1 MNDRLI
7 SILSWFFGVLIIFA
21 GLRAFSISFIGAILS
36 ILGGIALLPIFQ
48 KKIESMLKQ
57 AIQKRW
63 FVIIALLL
71 MVISG
76 NLIGKAEQNALQ
88 NGTASQELKDRE
100 ANRIK
105 LEQERQQLEAKKAE
119 EEAVREA
126 QRQKRD
132 RIINIEVESKMALMN
147 FLKDPD
153 SAEVR
158 NQNGNCG
165 EVNSKN
171 GFGGYTGFKRYIA
184 SPTVVAIEGENM
196 TSSEFESVW
205 NKVCH

>member
-36 ILGGIALLPIFQ
+36 ILGVFALLPIFQ

-71 MVISG
+71 MVIGG

-119 EEAVREA
+119 EEAVKEA
-126 QRQKRD
+126 QRQERD

>member
-1 MNDRLI
+1 MNERLI
-7 SILSWFFGVLIIFA
+7 SILSWLFGGLIIFA

-71 MVISG
+71 MVIGG

-100 ANRIK
+100 AKRIK

-119 EEAVREA
+119 EEAAKEA
-126 QRQKRD
+126 QRQERD

-196 TSSEFESVW
+196 SSSEFQSAW
-205 NKVCH
+205 NQVCQ

>member
-1 MNDRLI
+1 MTKNQFLNPYLLI
-7 SILSWFFGVLIIFA
+7 FLSVVIVALIFMVV
-21 GLRAFSISFIGAILS
+21 
-36 ILGGIALLPIFQ
+36 GGQ
-48 KKIESMLKQ
+48 
-57 AIQKRW
+57 
-63 FVIIALLL
+63 
-71 MVISG
+71 
-76 NLIGKAEQNALQ
+76 LIGKAEERALQ

-119 EEAVREA
+119 EEAVKEA
-126 QRQKRD
+126 QRQERD
-132 RIINIEVESKMALMN
+132 KIINIEVESKMALMN

>member
-71 MVISG
+71 MVIGG

-119 EEAVREA
+119 EEAVKEA
-126 QRQKRD
+126 QRQERD
-132 RIINIEVESKMALMN
+132 KIINIEVESKMALMN

-196 TSSEFESVW
+196 SSSEFQSAW
-205 NKVCH
+205 NKVCP

>member
-7 SILSWFFGVLIIFA
+7 SILSWVFGILIIFA
-21 GLRAFSISFIGAILS
+21 GLRAFSISFIAGAIS
-36 ILGGIALLPIFQ
+36 ILGGITLLPIFQ
-48 KKIESMLKQ
+48 KKIEGMLKQ
-57 AIQKRW
+57 TIKKRW
-63 FVIIALLL
+63 FVIVALFF
-71 MVISG
+71 MVIGG
-76 NLIGKAEQNALQ
+76 NLIGKAEERALQ

-119 EEAVREA
+119 EEAVKEA
-126 QRQKRD
+126 QRQERD
-132 RIINIEVESKMALMN
+132 RIIGIEVESKMALMN

-184 SPTVVAIEGENM
+184 SPTIVAIEGENM
-196 TSSEFESVW
+196 SSSEFQSAW
-205 NKVCH
+205 NQVCQ

>member
-1 MNDRLI
+1 
-7 SILSWFFGVLIIFA
+7 
-21 GLRAFSISFIGAILS
+21 
-36 ILGGIALLPIFQ
+36 
-48 KKIESMLKQ
+48 MLKQ

-71 MVISG
+71 MVIGG

-119 EEAVREA
+119 EEAVKEA
-126 QRQKRD
+126 QRQERD
-132 RIINIEVESKMALMN
+132 KIINIEVESKMALMN

>member
-119 EEAVREA
+119 EEAVKEA

>member
-7 SILSWFFGVLIIFA
+7 SILSWVFGILIIFA
-21 GLRAFSISFIGAILS
+21 GLRAFSISFIAGAIS
-36 ILGGIALLPIFQ
+36 ILGGITLLPIFQ
-48 KKIESMLKQ
+48 KKIEGMLKQ
-57 AIQKRW
+57 TIKKRW
-63 FVIIALLL
+63 FVIVALFF
-71 MVISG
+71 MVIGG
-76 NLIGKAEQNALQ
+76 NLIGKAEERALQ

-119 EEAVREA
+119 EEAVKEA
-126 QRQKRD
+126 QRQERD
-132 RIINIEVESKMALMN
+132 RIIGIEVESKMALMN
-147 FLKDPD
+147 FLKDPN

-184 SPTVVAIEGENM
+184 SPTVVAIDGENM
-196 TSSEFESVW
+196 SSSEFESAW
-205 NKVCH
+205 NKVCQ

>member
-36 ILGGIALLPIFQ
+36 ILGGIALLPIFP

-71 MVISG
+71 MVIGG

-119 EEAVREA
+119 EEAVKEA
-126 QRQKRD
+126 QRQERD
-132 RIINIEVESKMALMN
+132 KIINIEVESKMALMN

>member
-71 MVISG
+71 MVIGG

-119 EEAVREA
+119 EEAVKEA
-126 QRQKRD
+126 QRQERD

>member
-1 MNDRLI
+1 MNERLI
-7 SILSWFFGVLIIFA
+7 SILSWLFGGLIIFA
-21 GLRAFSISFIGAILS
+21 GLRAFSISFIAGVIS
-36 ILGGIALLPIFQ
+36 ILGGITLLPIFQ
-48 KKIESMLKQ
+48 KKVEGMLKQ
-57 AIQKRW
+57 TIQKRW
-63 FVIIALLL
+63 FVIVALIF
-71 MVISG
+71 MVVG
-76 NLIGKAEQNALQ
+76 GQLIGKAEERAVQ

-100 ANRIK
+100 AKRIK

-119 EEAVREA
+119 EEAAKEA
-126 QRQKRD
+126 QRQERD

-196 TSSEFESVW
+196 SSSEFQSAW
-205 NKVCH
+205 NQVCQ

>member
-1 MNDRLI
+1 M
-7 SILSWFFGVLIIFA
+7 IFA

-71 MVISG
+71 MVIGG

-105 LEQERQQLEAKKAE
+105 LEQERQQLKEKKAE

>member
-71 MVISG
+71 MVIGG

>member
-71 MVISG
+71 MVIGG

-196 TSSEFESVW
+196 SSSEFQSAW
-205 NKVCH
+205 NQVCQ

>member
-1 MNDRLI
+1 MNERLI
-7 SILSWFFGVLIIFA
+7 SILSWLFGGLIIFA
-21 GLRAFSISFIGAILS
+21 GLRAFSISFIAGFIS
-36 ILGGIALLPIFQ
+36 ILGGITLLPIFQ
-48 KKIESMLKQ
+48 KKIEGLLKQ
-57 AIQKRW
+57 TIKKRW
-63 FVIIALLL
+63 FVIVALFF
-71 MVISG
+71 MAIGG
-76 NLIGKAEQNALQ
+76 NLIGKAEERALQ

-105 LEQERQQLEAKKAE
+105 REQERQQLEAKKAE
-119 EEAVREA
+119 EEVAKEA
-126 QRQKRD
+126 KRQERD

-196 TSSEFESVW
+196 SSSEFQSAW
-205 NKVCH
+205 NQVCQ

>member
-7 SILSWFFGVLIIFA
+7 SILSWVFGGLIIFA
-21 GLRAFSISFIGAILS
+21 GLRAFSVSFIGAILS

-71 MVISG
+71 MVIGG

-119 EEAVREA
+119 EEAVKEA
-126 QRQKRD
+126 QRQERD
-132 RIINIEVESKMALMN
+132 KIINIEVESKMALMN
-147 FLKDPD
+147 FLKDPN

-196 TSSEFESVW
+196 SSSEFESAW

>member
-71 MVISG
+71 MVIGG

-100 ANRIK
+100 AKRIK

-119 EEAVREA
+119 EEAAKEA
-126 QRQKRD
+126 QRQERD

>member
-119 EEAVREA
+119 EEAAKEA
-126 QRQKRD
+126 QRQERD

>member
-71 MVISG
+71 MVIGG

-119 EEAVREA
+119 EEAVKEA
-126 QRQKRD
+126 QRQERD
-132 RIINIEVESKMALMN
+132 KIINIEVESKMALMN

-196 TSSEFESVW
+196 SSSEFQSAW
-205 NKVCH
+205 NQVCQ

>member
-1 MNDRLI
+1 M
-7 SILSWFFGVLIIFA
+7 
-21 GLRAFSISFIGAILS
+21 
-36 ILGGIALLPIFQ
+36 
-48 KKIESMLKQ
+48 
-57 AIQKRW
+57 
-63 FVIIALLL
+63 
-71 MVISG
+71 
-76 NLIGKAEQNALQ
+76 IGKAEERALQ

-100 ANRIK
+100 AKRIK

-119 EEAVREA
+119 EEAAKEA
-126 QRQKRD
+126 QRQERD

-196 TSSEFESVW
+196 SSSEFQSAW
-205 NKVCH
+205 NQVCQ

>member
-119 EEAVREA
+119 EEAVKEA
-126 QRQKRD
+126 QRQERD
-132 RIINIEVESKMALMN
+132 KIINIEVESKMALMN

>member
-7 SILSWFFGVLIIFA
+7 SILSWVFGGLIIFA
-21 GLRAFSISFIGAILS
+21 GLRAFSVSFIGGFIS
-36 ILGGIALLPIFQ
+36 ILGGITLLPIFQ
-48 KKIESMLKQ
+48 KKIEGLLKQ
-57 AIQKRW
+57 TIKKRW
-63 FVIIALLL
+63 FVIVALFF
-71 MVISG
+71 MVIGG
-76 NLIGKAEQNALQ
+76 NLIGKAQERALQ

-105 LEQERQQLEAKKAE
+105 REQERQQLEAKKAE
-119 EEAVREA
+119 EEAAKEA
-126 QRQKRD
+126 KRQERD

-147 FLKDPD
+147 FLKDPN

-196 TSSEFESVW
+196 SSSEFESAW

>member
-71 MVISG
+71 MVIGG

-119 EEAVREA
+119 EEAVKEA
-126 QRQKRD
+126 QRQERD
-132 RIINIEVESKMALMN
+132 KIINIEVESKMALMN

-158 NQNGNCG
+158 NQNGNCS

>member
-71 MVISG
+71 MVIGG

-100 ANRIK
+100 AKRIK

-119 EEAVREA
+119 EEAVKEA
-126 QRQKRD
+126 QRQERD
-132 RIINIEVESKMALMN
+132 KIINIEVESKMALMN

-196 TSSEFESVW
+196 SSSEFQSAW
-205 NKVCH
+205 NQVCQ

>member
-1 MNDRLI
+1 
-7 SILSWFFGVLIIFA
+7 
-21 GLRAFSISFIGAILS
+21 
-36 ILGGIALLPIFQ
+36 
-48 KKIESMLKQ
+48 MLKQ

-71 MVISG
+71 MVIGG

-88 NGTASQELKDRE
+88 NGTASQGLKDRE